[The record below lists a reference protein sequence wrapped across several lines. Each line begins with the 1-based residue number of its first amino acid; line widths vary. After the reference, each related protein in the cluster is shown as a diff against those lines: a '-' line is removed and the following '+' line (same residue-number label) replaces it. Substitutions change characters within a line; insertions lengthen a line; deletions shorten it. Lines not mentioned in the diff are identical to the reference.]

1 MPTVRVQSWS
11 TDASHTAHVT
21 SRPPVANREP
31 VLAHRASS
39 LRAGVSL
46 DAARFLI
53 ADPAAI
59 TEQLRLFVEE
69 LSGERRRDDG
79 AEIAS
84 WKNSVPAIESA
95 RLTVF
100 LIDDRQI
107 ILPADIT
114 GHPEITESAASVC
127 PRDAVVLDLLG
138 NKRCSSGAYINW
150 LDAALGIPTAPRPH
164 VPSAYPFDIVDSP
177 HDLESRLRLCGGTWR
192 TVAGL
197 CWSHSDPAESGELL
211 DNVRIPE
218 FDFQPPW
225 SGDHKKL
232 CGARLYPPALCWPTE
247 RDWQC
252 HVGNI
257 YTAQSFEF
265 DYVGVIFGEDLVVR
279 EGMWEAEL
287 DHHPRTDV
295 RFYARGAWSRPART
309 RDCLQN
315 SYRVLLTR
323 GRKGCFVF
331 FQDAETRCHFRA
343 ATGGRQPAHMTAT
356 PLWPAR
362 RWPVHPL
369 GRSLT
374 FSLIAMGRASVRPPL
389 SRFVAGRKPQVKE
402 RTGHPLQT
410 LAICR
415 WVASSAGGPVK
426 YLKQVDPT
434 PEQVKIIEG
443 PVYGLAIVRGAAGS
457 GKTTSAALRLRKVI
471 AGVAADREAS
481 GDDSPIRV
489 LVLTFNRTL
498 KGYIEQLA
506 LAEAKASK
514 GTSKIKGKLTVDTF
528 AGWARSL
535 VGKLKVI
542 DMSTRTDVL
551 GAYWSKY
558 ATPAINGAFVAAEV
572 DYALGRFGRDGLDD
586 YLVKERVGRGAPTL
600 QKATR
605 QAIIDRVI
613 EPYFKYL
620 GAQNLVDWNDL
631 ADQVLALG
639 QSPDYDIVIADEVQD
654 FSAQQIRAIFAR
666 VKKQSST
673 TFVIDAAQS
682 LYPRGIDWS
691 EIEVVGKTRR
701 YRLEINYRNTVQIAR
716 FAQPLLSGLKISA
729 DGTLPDW
736 KNCRNKEIGRTPEL
750 IVGKFSEQMD
760 YAIDYIKNSGEVDPD
775 EDSVGFLLLRG
786 GGVLSYTKTA
796 LKVAKIKACNLW
808 RQKTWPPGDENVA
821 YTTLHS
827 AKGLEFD
834 HVFILGFNGDWLS
847 HGKNADDDD
856 YQQLRRLLAMAITRA
871 KKTVFIGYKPGQR
884 SDLLDL
890 FDPVTYIEVPLPV
903 ETAA

>member
-1 MPTVRVQSWS
+1 M
-11 TDASHTAHVT
+11 
-21 SRPPVANREP
+21 
-31 VLAHRASS
+31 
-39 LRAGVSL
+39 
-46 DAARFLI
+46 
-53 ADPAAI
+53 
-59 TEQLRLFVEE
+59 
-69 LSGERRRDDG
+69 
-79 AEIAS
+79 
-84 WKNSVPAIESA
+84 
-95 RLTVF
+95 
-100 LIDDRQI
+100 
-107 ILPADIT
+107 
-114 GHPEITESAASVC
+114 
-127 PRDAVVLDLLG
+127 
-138 NKRCSSGAYINW
+138 
-150 LDAALGIPTAPRPH
+150 AL
-164 VPSAYPFDIVDSP
+164 
-177 HDLESRLRLCGGTWR
+177 
-192 TVAGL
+192 
-197 CWSHSDPAESGELL
+197 
-211 DNVRIPE
+211 
-218 FDFQPPW
+218 
-225 SGDHKKL
+225 
-232 CGARLYPPALCWPTE
+232 
-247 RDWQC
+247 
-252 HVGNI
+252 
-257 YTAQSFEF
+257 
-265 DYVGVIFGEDLVVR
+265 
-279 EGMWEAEL
+279 
-287 DHHPRTDV
+287 
-295 RFYARGAWSRPART
+295 
-309 RDCLQN
+309 
-315 SYRVLLTR
+315 
-323 GRKGCFVF
+323 
-331 FQDAETRCHFRA
+331 
-343 ATGGRQPAHMTAT
+343 
-356 PLWPAR
+356 
-362 RWPVHPL
+362 
-369 GRSLT
+369 
-374 FSLIAMGRASVRPPL
+374 
-389 SRFVAGRKPQVKE
+389 
-402 RTGHPLQT
+402 
-410 LAICR
+410 
-415 WVASSAGGPVK
+415 VK
-426 YLKQVDPT
+426 YLKKVDPT

-443 PVYGLAIVRGAAGS
+443 PVYGLTIVRGAAGS

-514 GTSKIKGKLTVDTF
+514 GTSKIKGMLTVDTF
-528 AGWARSL
+528 AGWAGSL

-542 DMSTRTDVL
+542 EFSTRTDVL

-558 ATPAINGAFVAAEV
+558 ATPAINGVFVAAEV
-572 DYALGRFGRDGLDD
+572 DYVLGRFGRDGLDE

-620 GAQNLVDWNDL
+620 DAQNLVDWNDL
-631 ADQVLALG
+631 ADRVLALG
-639 QSPDYDIVIADEVQD
+639 ESPDYDIVIADEVQD

-716 FAQPLLSGLKISA
+716 FAQPLLSGLKVSA

-750 IVGKFSEQMD
+750 LVGKFSQQMD
-760 YAIDYIKNSGEVDPD
+760 YAIDYIKNSGEVDLD

-786 GGVLSYTKTA
+786 GRVLSYTKTA
-796 LKVAKIKACNLW
+796 LKIAKINACNLW

-884 SDLLDL
+884 SDLLDF
-890 FDPVTYIEVPLPV
+890 FDPVTYIEVPLPAQ
-903 ETAA
+903 AAA